1 MNTEQIEKIAIN
13 CNDLEKPEDIVKW
26 SPRYVEYTLKN
37 LFLELLQIE
46 KQRELTVKTGLRMRN
61 YLEQF
66 SNHGFSFDR
75 EKSSFDIA
83 GCKINLELDFNTP
96 TWGMEYNGIQL
107 VKYNYE

>member
-1 MNTEQIEKIAIN
+1 MNKEQIEKIAIN
-13 CNDLEKPEDIVKW
+13 WNDIEKPDDIKW

-66 SNHGFSFDR
+66 SNYGFSFDR

-107 VKYNYE
+107 VKYNHE